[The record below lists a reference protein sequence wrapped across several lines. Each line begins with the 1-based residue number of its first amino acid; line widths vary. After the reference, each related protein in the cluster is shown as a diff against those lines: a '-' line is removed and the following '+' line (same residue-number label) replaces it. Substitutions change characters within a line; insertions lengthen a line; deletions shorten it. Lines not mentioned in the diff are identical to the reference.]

1 MYLRAMLVLVVAVLG
16 TGCRFFETQTGPTVD
31 PAAPPTPTTLSGVV
45 RATGTTAPVKN
56 ATLQIIDG
64 VNKGRVV
71 TTDVKGAYKFD
82 NLQAGNANVLAS
94 ATGMPETTEGIYI
107 DKTTTL
113 DFQLDPPPWSANGN
127 GSDVFEVPA
136 WVARV
141 RIDAEFEGAS
151 GSTGTTGKCEALAIR
166 FGQSQI
172 LNATLGSCLNGV
184 RHYQGVHLMSGGGMV
199 ELITQSTQVFW
210 RLEWT
215 R

>member
-1 MYLRAMLVLVVAVLG
+1 MYPRAILVLVVAVLG
-16 TGCRFFETQTGPTVD
+16 TGCRFFETQTGPTAD
-31 PAAPPTPTTLSGVV
+31 PTAEPPTPVSLAGVV
-45 RATGTTAPVKN
+45 RATGTTAPVKG
-56 ATLQIIDG
+56 ATIQILDG
-64 VNKGRVV
+64 VNKGRVM

-107 DKTTTL
+107 DKATTL
-113 DFQLDPPPWSANGN
+113 DFQLEPPPWSANGN

-141 RIDAEFEGAS
+141 RIDAELEGATGS
-151 GSTGTTGKCEALAIR
+151 GPTGKCEALAIR
-166 FGQSQI
+166 FGTSQI
-172 LNATLGSCLNGV
+172 LNANLGSCTNGV
-184 RHYQGVHLMSGGGMV
+184 RHYQGVHLMGGGGMV
-199 ELITQSTQVFW
+199 ELLTQSTQVFW

>member
-1 MYLRAMLVLVVAVLG
+1 MYPRAMLVLVVAVLG
-16 TGCRFFETQTGPTVD
+16 TGCRFFETQTSPTAD
-31 PAAPPTPTTLSGVV
+31 PTPEPTPISLSGVV

-56 ATLQIIDG
+56 ATIQILDG
-64 VNKGRVV
+64 VNKGRVM

-94 ATGMPETTEGIYI
+94 AAGMPETTEGIYI
-107 DKTTTL
+107 DKAATL
-113 DFQLDPPPWSANGN
+113 DFSLEPPPWSARGN

-141 RIDAEFEGAS
+141 RIDAELEGAT
-151 GSTGTTGKCEALAIR
+151 GSGTTGKCEVLAIR
-166 FGQSQI
+166 FANSQI
-172 LNATLGSCLNGV
+172 LNATLGSCANGV

-199 ELITQSTQVFW
+199 ELLTQSTQVFW